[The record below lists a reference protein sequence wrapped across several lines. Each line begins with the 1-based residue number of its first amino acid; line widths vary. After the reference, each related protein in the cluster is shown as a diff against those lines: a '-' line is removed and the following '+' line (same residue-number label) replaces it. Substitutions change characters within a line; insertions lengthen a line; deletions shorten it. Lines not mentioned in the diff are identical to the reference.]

1 MLNLNYLAIHMPGF
15 DEWIVIAVIGVL
27 VFGKR
32 LPEVGRSL
40 GKGIVEFKKGL
51 KGIDEE
57 VERASNMPPPS
68 APALPTVSVSTVPNP
83 EHKFDPI
90 TGAPLQPTAAIPPG
104 SKFDPFTGKPLGTE
118 QVAAGTATETK
129 ESGKWY

>member
-1 MLNLNYLAIHMPGF
+1 MLNLYFLAIHMPGF

-57 VERASNMPPPS
+57 VERAPSVPPTPPS
-68 APALPTVSVSTVPNP
+68 TTVANLPPSTPAQ
-83 EHKFDPI
+83 HKFDPI
-90 TGAPLQPTAAIPPG
+90 TGAPLQPPAIPEG
-104 SKFDPFTGKPLGTE
+104 SKFDPFTGKPI
-118 QVAAGTATETK
+118 V
-129 ESGKWY
+129 S

>member
-1 MLNLNYLAIHMPGF
+1 MLNMNFLAFHMPGF

-57 VERASNMPPPS
+57 VERSSSMPTQTYTT
-68 APALPTVSVSTVPNP
+68 ALPGTTTNP
-83 EHKFDPI
+83 GHKFDPI
-90 TGAPLQPTAAIPPG
+90 TGEPLEQPVIPPG
-104 SKFDPFTGKPLGTE
+104 SKFDPFTGKPL
-118 QVAAGTATETK
+118 VAVEPRQSPQAIA
-129 ESGKWY
+129 

>member
-1 MLNLNYLAIHMPGF
+1 MLNMNFLAFHMPGF

-57 VERASNMPPPS
+57 VERSSSMPSQNYTASL
-68 APALPTVSVSTVPNP
+68 PANSVTPNP

-90 TGAPLQPTAAIPPG
+90 TGEPLKQPVIPPG
-104 SKFDPFTGKPLGTE
+104 SKFDPFTGKPLMTE
-118 QVAAGTATETK
+118 QA
-129 ESGKWY
+129 